1 MAKKPHRHP
10 QVPLFNAPILDAI
23 AVALGRRLKA
33 IRSRSA
39 DARCSRE
46 AEDIVDERLDI
57 DVDLRRSRGAK
68 VRLSVWPDG
77 VMWLGLHVPNERS
90 VGGWRTSITLDG
102 DVAGMPPEAVVQL
115 LEQTL
120 SEVWRSNLDEGHIRE
135 IWGDNGR

>member
-46 AEDIVDERLDI
+46 AEDIVDEL
-57 DVDLRRSRGAK
+57 
-68 VRLSVWPDG
+68 
-77 VMWLGLHVPNERS
+77 
-90 VGGWRTSITLDG
+90 
-102 DVAGMPPEAVVQL
+102 
-115 LEQTL
+115 
-120 SEVWRSNLDEGHIRE
+120 WRSNLDEGYIRE
-135 IWGDNGR
+135 SWGDHD